1 MNMEKKVDLSLFQ
14 GFVKRKEVQEHKTKE
29 VWCYTRVSTI
39 DQKTNYSLDNQF
51 NAAKAYA
58 VANGF
63 ELVKTF
69 GGTYE
74 SGKDDFTRKEFSRL
88 ITEVRKAKVKP
99 YAIIIYKMNRFSRSG
114 GSGITL
120 TDMLVN
126 ELGVHL
132 IESISGDNTTTAKGQ
147 IEIYKKL
154 ISAREENITRL
165 EHTMPGL
172 KSFLR
177 AGNWLGI
184 APLGYEHCGTRVRD
198 FSKRSVEQ
206 EIRLNEDGKKLK
218 LAWQWKLEGDTDVQI
233 INKLDRLGV
242 KMTPQ
247 RISAMWRNIFYCGLI
262 TNKLLEGDVVEG
274 KHEPMVSREVFLK
287 VNNKVSEIKKSGY
300 IVVKDVDER
309 PLTNHIFCAECG
321 TKLTS
326 YENKKK
332 HIHYYK
338 CQKCNGVSINATTPA
353 TRPKNVGAHELF
365 VKELEK
371 YQLEDTFVDIYK
383 LQIKKM
389 LGNITKEQKNE
400 NALIKKQLTELK
412 TKKEKLEERF
422 AFGEISEEMY
432 MKFNAKIDAD
442 IVSLEPVFD
451 MDEKTISN
459 FDNKIDKAVD
469 FSCNIQKYWLLAKVE
484 NKKQIQKLVF
494 PDGLILDTKK
504 RQYLTSKVNE
514 LFVLNCSFS
523 DEYRV
528 EQKGLSTQKSE
539 KSSTVAGTRVE
550 LVTSGL

>member
-1 MNMEKKVDLSLFQ
+1 MGNKVDLSLFQ
-14 GFVKRKEVQEHKTKE
+14 GFVKKSEVQEKKTKE

-39 DQKTNYSLDNQF
+39 DQKANYSLDNQF

-69 GGTYE
+69 GETYE

-88 ITEVRKAKVKP
+88 IDEVKKAKVKP

-198 FSKRSVEQ
+198 FSKRSIEQ
-206 EIRLNEDGKKLK
+206 EIRLNDDGKKLK

-233 INKLDRLGV
+233 INKLDRLGM
-242 KMTPQ
+242 KMTSQ

-262 TNKLLEGDVVEG
+262 TNKLLDGDIVEG
-274 KHEPMVSREVFLK
+274 RHEPMVSRDVFLK
-287 VNNKVSEIKKSGY
+287 VNKRVSEIRKSGY
-300 IVVKDVDER
+300 TVIKDVEER
-309 PLTNHIFCAECG
+309 PLTNHIYCYECG
-321 TKLTS
+321 NKLTS

-338 CQKCNGVSINATTPA
+338 CQNCNGVSINANTPA
-353 TRPKNVGAHELF
+353 TRSKNVGAHDLF
-365 VKELEK
+365 VQQLAL
-371 YQLEDTFVDIYK
+371 YQLDENFKEVYK
-383 LQIKKM
+383 LQINKM

-400 NALIKKQLTELK
+400 SALVRKQLTELK

-422 AFGEISEEMY
+422 AYGEISEDMY
-432 MKFNAKIDAD
+432 LKFNTKINAD
-442 IVSLEPVFD
+442 IAALEPDFD
-451 MDEKTISN
+451 VDEKAISN
-459 FDNKIDKAVD
+459 FENRVGKAVD
-469 FSCNIQKYWLLAKVE
+469 FSCNIQKYWLLGSVD
-484 NKKQIQKLVF
+484 NKKKIQKLVF
-494 PDGLILDTKK
+494 PEGLILDTKN

-514 LFVLNCSFS
+514 LFALNASFT
-523 DEYRV
+523 DEYRGK
-528 EQKGLSTQKSE
+528 ERGLSTQKSE